1 MVKLTIDGKE
11 HEFDNGLS
19 VIQACEQIGIEIP
32 RFCYHPR
39 LKIAGNCRMCL
50 VDLEGSP
57 KPIPSCATPVR
68 DGMVI
73 HTNNAKVKHDR
84 EAVMEFLLINHP
96 LDCPVC
102 DQGGECDLQDQALYF
117 GKDYSRYKEEKRIV
131 CNKNLGP
138 LIGTIM
144 NRCILCMRCVR
155 FGEDIAGVTEL
166 GATGRG
172 EKMEIA
178 SYLESAITSE
188 LSGNM
193 IDVCPVGA
201 LNSIPYQFHGRPWEI
216 KKTNS
221 IDVMDAVGAHI
232 RIDHRGGEVLR
243 IKPRECAEINEEWL
257 GDKSRFAYDGLLYQ
271 RLDIPYVR
279 VNGRLQ
285 PSSWEEAYKAIA
297 SKIKKTEA
305 DHIAAIA
312 GELVD
317 CESMAVLKN
326 LMGKLGSPHMDT
338 VNTASIYYKD
348 RRCSYIFNTG
358 IAATEKADFCLLIGS
373 NPRQEA
379 PIINVRL
386 RKAVVKNGMKV
397 YRIGD
402 TADLTYP
409 VTELGNDL
417 SILNDILKGEGEAVE
432 ALKKASYPMLII
444 GQGALR
450 SNQASIILKKC
461 ADIVKAY
468 NMVHEDGWNGFN
480 VLHTSAAQ
488 VGAIDLGFIPG
499 EKGFTTPRI
508 IEATH
513 NTTVDVVYLLGADE
527 VATEL
532 ASNTFVIYQ
541 GHHGGSGAS
550 RADVILPGCAYTEK
564 SGMYVNTEGRSQCA
578 EQAVDPVGEAKE
590 DWKILTELAGY
601 LGIDCGY
608 ADIEGVHRYMV
619 QLNPEFSNN
628 GLTKMKW
635 TSDIG
640 VTGEVKSEPVSY
652 AIPNYYMTNIITKC
666 SKTMAVCVRE
676 LLNGG
681 QK

>member
-1 MVKLTIDGKE
+1 MAKLTIDGKE
-11 HEFDNGLS
+11 YEFDNGLS

-57 KPIPSCATPVR
+57 KPIPSCATPVH

-117 GKDYSRYKEEKRIV
+117 GKDHSRYKEEKRIV

-155 FGEDIAGVTEL
+155 FGEDIAGMTEL

-221 IDVMDAVGAHI
+221 IDVMDAVGSHI

-243 IKPRECAEINEEWL
+243 IKPRECDEINEEWL
-257 GDKSRFAYDGLLYQ
+257 GDKSRFSYDGLLYQ
-271 RLDIPYVR
+271 RLDTPYVR
-279 VNGRLQ
+279 SEGKLK
-285 PSSWEEAYKAIA
+285 PASWDEAYKAITNRL
-297 SKIKKTEA
+297 KKTTA
-305 DHIAAIA
+305 DRVAAIA
-312 GELVD
+312 GELAD
-317 CESMAVLKN
+317 CESMSVLKN
-326 LMGKLGSPHMDT
+326 LMVKLGSAHMDT
-338 VNTASIYYKD
+338 VNTISLYNKD
-348 RRCSYIFNTG
+348 KRCSYIFNTS
-358 IAATEKADFCLLIGS
+358 IESTERADFCLLIGS

-379 PIINVRL
+379 PIINIRL

-397 YRIGD
+397 YRIGEPV
-402 TADLTYP
+402 DLTYP
-409 VTELGNDL
+409 VTDLGNDL
-417 SILNDILKGEGEAVE
+417 SILNGILQGEGEIVK
-432 ALKKASYPMLII
+432 ALKKASHPMLII

-450 SNQASIILKKC
+450 GDQASVVLQKC

-488 VGAIDLGFIPG
+488 VGALDLGFMPKENG
-499 EKGFTTPRI
+499 LSTPEI

-513 NTTVDVVYLLGADE
+513 NTTMDVVYLLGADE
-527 VATEL
+527 VAKEL
-532 ASNTFVIYQ
+532 ASNAFVIYQ
-541 GHHGGSGAS
+541 GHHGGAGAS

-564 SGMYVNTEGRSQCA
+564 FGTYVNTEGRSQCA
-578 EQAVDPVGEAKE
+578 EQAVDSVGEAQE
-590 DWKILTELAGY
+590 DWKILLELSNRLEIDFGY
-601 LGIDCGY
+601 D
-608 ADIEGVHRYMV
+608 DIQGVHRYMIH
-619 QLNPEFSNN
+619 LNPEFSNN

-635 TSDIG
+635 SSDIG
-640 VTGEVKSEPVSY
+640 TAGDIKSESISY
-652 AIPNYYMTNIITKC
+652 AVPNYYMTNIITKS
-666 SKTMAVCVRE
+666 SKTMAQCVKE
-676 LLNGG
+676 LTNGG
-681 QK
+681 RK